1 MNPVEHLFAS
11 FPMYLYL
18 NASICGALLEPLL
31 ELQVSRT
38 GVPYAAQDLG
48 EIYPTAT
55 DPTVAPTQ
63 GVEREC
69 LRILSLILGYCSD
82 PCCVCHRSESGNMLV
97 MQLAHARIS
106 GNGALLSQYVR

>member
-1 MNPVEHLFAS
+1 
-11 FPMYLYL
+11 MYLYL

-69 LRILSLILGYCSD
+69 PRILSLVLGSVVTNVAFAFVQSPGTCSSCSSRTRGY
-82 PCCVCHRSESGNMLV
+82 PAMERYSRNM
-97 MQLAHARIS
+97 
-106 GNGALLSQYVR
+106 YVEAPAMGWTR